1 MDPRLR
7 EWAALPEGIEVVHSP
22 ARVRARR
29 ERQPGGQTQY
39 PWVYRTTVRA
49 RGRPVTVQEFG
60 SFVWHYGKWV
70 FSNFTGKVFSGQDF
84 ADWYS
89 CPDGCL
95 IPGKEATDPSNWS
108 GGIEQLQ
115 AGKMRW
121 FFVGIDDSGR
131 RVKGEAVVEL
141 LAEVEQPAE

>member
-1 MDPRLR
+1 
-7 EWAALPEGIEVVHSP
+7 
-22 ARVRARR
+22 
-29 ERQPGGQTQY
+29 
-39 PWVYRTTVRA
+39 
-49 RGRPVTVQEFG
+49 VQEFG
-60 SFVWHYGKWV
+60 SFAWHDGKWV

-89 CPDGCL
+89 CPEGRL
-95 IPGKEATDPSNWS
+95 LPGSEATDPSNWS

-121 FFVGIDDSGR
+121 FFIGTDDSGR

-141 LAEVEQPAE
+141 LAEVE